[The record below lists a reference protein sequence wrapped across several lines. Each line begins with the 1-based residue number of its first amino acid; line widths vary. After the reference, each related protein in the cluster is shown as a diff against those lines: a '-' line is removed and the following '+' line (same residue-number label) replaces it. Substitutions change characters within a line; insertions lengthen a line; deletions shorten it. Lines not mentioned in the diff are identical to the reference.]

1 MEPQVGR
8 SLDVDGFLR
17 YLTNA
22 RRLSARTAEAYAQ
35 DLVGFC
41 DFLAHQWGEERAY
54 DWAAVGYP
62 VIRRYLAHL
71 SRQAYA
77 KTTIARKLSAVRAL
91 FRFLVDEG
99 VVDANP
105 AELASAPKQALHL
118 PEVLHDYEL
127 EELLEAPDL
136 TEPAGLRDRAL
147 LELFYATGLRL
158 SEMHGLNVQDLDF
171 EGKQIRV
178 VGKRNKERVVFF
190 GGAADEAVRAY
201 LEGGRPAFLAK
212 RRGSDEEPALWLNR
226 FGRRLSRRGMERVV
240 DKHILATAVAHRI
253 SPHAL
258 RHTFATHL
266 LDNGADLRAI
276 QELLGHESLATTGIY
291 THVTAERLRSSYEHA
306 HPLSSMGGGDDNGED
321 KG

>member
-1 MEPQVGR
+1 MQAQAGR
-8 SLDVDGFLR
+8 GYDVDGFLR
-17 YLTNA
+17 YLTNV

-35 DLVGFC
+35 DLAGFC
-41 DFLAHQWGEERAY
+41 DFLAHQWGEARAY
-54 DWAAVGYP
+54 DWPAVDYSL
-62 VIRRYLAHL
+62 IRRYLAHL

-77 KTTIARKLSAVRAL
+77 KTTIARKLSALRAL

-105 AELASAPKQALHL
+105 AELASAPRQSLHL

-127 EELLEAPDL
+127 EELLQAPDN
-136 TEPAGLRDRAL
+136 TEPHGLRDRAL

-158 SEMHGLNVQDLDF
+158 SEMQALNTQDLDF
-171 EGKQIRV
+171 GERQIRV

-190 GGAADEAVRAY
+190 GGAAEEAVAAY
-201 LEGGRPAFLAK
+201 LEGGRPALLAE
-212 RRGSDEEPALWLNR
+212 RRGQGEEPALWLNR
-226 FGRRLSRRGMERVV
+226 FGRRLSRRGIQRVV
-240 DKHILATAVAHRI
+240 EKHILATASGHRI

-291 THVTAERLRSSYEHA
+291 THLTAERLRSSYEHA
-306 HPLSSMGGGDDNGED
+306 HPLSSEREDIDNEED
-321 KG
+321 KR

>member
-1 MEPQVGR
+1 MEAQAGR
-8 SLDVDGFLR
+8 GFDVDGFLR
-17 YLTNA
+17 YLTNV

-35 DLVGFC
+35 DLAGFC
-41 DFLAHQWGEERAY
+41 DFLAHQWGEARAY
-54 DWAAVGYP
+54 DWAAVDYP
-62 VIRRYLAHL
+62 LIRRYLAHL

-77 KTTIARKLSAVRAL
+77 KTSISRKLSALRAL

-105 AELASAPKQALHL
+105 AELASAPKQSLHL

-127 EELLEAPDL
+127 EELLKAPDP

-158 SEMHGLNVQDLDF
+158 SEMHGLDVAALDF
-171 EGKQIRV
+171 GERQIRV

-190 GGAADEAVRAY
+190 GGAAEDAVNAY
-201 LEGGRPAFLAK
+201 LQGGRPALLAE
-212 RRGSDEEPALWLNR
+212 RRGEGEEPALWLNR
-226 FGRRLSRRGMERVV
+226 FGQRLSRRGIERVV
-240 DKHILATAVAHRI
+240 EKHILKTASAHRI

-276 QELLGHESLATTGIY
+276 QELLGHEGLATTGIY

-306 HPLSSMGGGDDNGED
+306 HPLSGFQDETDE
-321 KG
+321 

>member
-1 MEPQVGR
+1 MDAQAAR
-8 SLDVDGFLR
+8 SFDVDGFLR
-17 YLTNA
+17 YLTNV

-35 DLVGFC
+35 DLAGFC
-41 DFLAHQWGEERAY
+41 DFLAHQWGEPRAY
-54 DWAAVGYP
+54 DWAAVDYP
-62 VIRRYLAHL
+62 LIRRYLAHL

-77 KTTIARKLSAVRAL
+77 KTSISRKLSALRAL

-105 AELASAPKQALHL
+105 AELASAPKQSLHL

-127 EELLEAPDL
+127 EELLNAPDPA
-136 TEPAGLRDRAL
+136 EPAGLRDRGL

-158 SEMHGLNVQDLDF
+158 SEMHGLDVAALDF
-171 EGKQIRV
+171 DQTQIRV
-178 VGKRNKERVVFF
+178 VGKRNKERLVFF
-190 GGAADEAVRAY
+190 GGAAQEAIEAY
-201 LEGGRPAFLAK
+201 LEGGRPALLAE
-212 RRGSDEEPALWLNR
+212 RRAEGEEPALWLNR
-226 FGRRLSRRGMERVV
+226 FGRRLSRRGIERVV
-240 DKHILATAVAHRI
+240 EKHILATASAHRI

-291 THVTAERLRSSYEHA
+291 THVTAERLRSSYERA
-306 HPLSSMGGGDDNGED
+306 HPLSGYHDETDQ
-321 KG
+321 

>member
-1 MEPQVGR
+1 MEAQAARGF
-8 SLDVDGFLR
+8 DVDAFLR
-17 YLTNA
+17 YLTNV

-35 DLVGFC
+35 DLAGFS
-41 DFLAHQWGEERAY
+41 DFLAHQWGEARAY
-54 DWAAVGYP
+54 DWAAVDYP
-62 VIRRYLAHL
+62 LIRRYLAHL
-71 SRQAYA
+71 TRQTYA
-77 KTTIARKLSAVRAL
+77 KTSIARKLSALRAL

-105 AELASAPKQALHL
+105 AELASAPKQSLHL

-127 EELLEAPDL
+127 EELLQAPD
-136 TEPAGLRDRAL
+136 TAEPAGLRDRGL

-158 SEMHGLNVQDLDF
+158 SEMHSLDVATLDF
-171 EGKQIRV
+171 AQQQIRV

-190 GGAADEAVRAY
+190 GGAAEEALQAY
-201 LEGGRPAFLAK
+201 LQGGRPALLAR
-212 RRGSDEEPALWLNR
+212 RRGEGEEPALWLNR
-226 FGRRLSRRGMERVV
+226 FGRRLSCRGIERLVE
-240 DKHILATAVAHRI
+240 KHILATASAHRI

-306 HPLSSMGGGDDNGED
+306 HPLSGAIEETDDGED
-321 KG
+321 PQ